1 MENNL
6 ISMFESKSIVSSPV
20 CLYDGNFKGKATRML
35 KIKYKRSFFR
45 CFPFDNILSINLNGH
60 FDVCF
65 AVNKPDVVC
74 GINMRYRIDLNYP
87 VYVGGIDQ
95 PNLTFSLK
103 KVERQIDSLLLT
115 DQESLFV
122 LRNGIFLNVVSC
134 DNIHERFD
142 LLLKIKHVIGCKK
155 EVLEIHLPPEFRNL
169 EPFARKWAES
179 DDLKRQEMSESMTDR
194 EKKNFMQAMGS
205 YAARINDYL
214 NSYQMTDA
222 PVPEAYTVLERL
234 AELYAEMQ

>member
-74 GINMRYRIDLNYP
+74 GINKRYRIDLNYP

-95 PNLTFSLK
+95 PSLTFSLK
-103 KVERQIDSLLLT
+103 KW
-115 DQESLFV
+115 
-122 LRNGIFLNVVSC
+122 NG
-134 DNIHERFD
+134 
-142 LLLKIKHVIGCKK
+142 K
-155 EVLEIHLPPEFRNL
+155 
-169 EPFARKWAES
+169 
-179 DDLKRQEMSESMTDR
+179 
-194 EKKNFMQAMGS
+194 
-205 YAARINDYL
+205 
-214 NSYQMTDA
+214 
-222 PVPEAYTVLERL
+222 
-234 AELYAEMQ
+234 